1 MADIAVV
8 AHSRK
13 TFGGGLAELRQVLAR
28 EGVSDPAW
36 FEVKKSRHAPEYAR
50 KAADRGA
57 DVVFVWGGDG
67 TVQRCIDALAGRE
80 VAIAILPAGTAN
92 LLASNLGIPRDLAEA
107 VRIGLHGDR
116 RSLDTGTV
124 NGEHFAVM
132 AGAGLDAR
140 MIADADRGAKERL
153 GRAAYIVTGL
163 KNLKAP
169 RVTAAIKVDGQH
181 FFMGKVACVLVANV
195 GEILGGIKAFPKAQP
210 DDGRLEL
217 GVVTASNAVQWA
229 RTFGRVALRHPERSP
244 FAEVT
249 RGRKISIRFDREVA
263 FELDGGTRPA
273 TRKLRIK
280 VWPGSITVCVPP
292 ADSGPG

>member
-1 MADIAVV
+1 M
-8 AHSRK
+8 
-13 TFGGGLAELRQVLAR
+13 
-28 EGVSDPAW
+28 
-36 FEVKKSRHAPEYAR
+36 
-50 KAADRGA
+50 
-57 DVVFVWGGDG
+57 
-67 TVQRCIDALAGRE
+67 
-80 VAIAILPAGTAN
+80 
-92 LLASNLGIPRDLAEA
+92 
-107 VRIGLHGDR
+107 
-116 RSLDTGTV
+116 
-124 NGEHFAVM
+124 
-132 AGAGLDAR
+132 
-140 MIADADRGAKERL
+140 
-153 GRAAYIVTGL
+153 
-163 KNLKAP
+163 KNLRAP

-273 TRKLRIK
+273 SRKLRIK

-292 ADSGPG
+292 AAPDQAELAAAQRSSGL